1 MEWQGMFLRPLSAKR
16 TLRSAG
22 AESLVARSLSRS
34 FRGRRVLDGL
44 DLACPSGHVAVISGD
59 NGAGKTTLL
68 RIFATV
74 LHPDSG
80 SASVHGYDVVSDGPE
95 VRARVGVA
103 LVNERSLFWRL
114 NGRDN
119 LRLFAATSGV
129 PRRLRDRYI
138 DDLLDE
144 LELAQIAE
152 QRVASLSAGQR
163 QRLIVARA
171 AVARPPVLLLDEPL
185 RGLDQRGVDCV
196 LGFIARQAERGTTVL
211 VATPLVQDLRDV
223 ADQLLELRAGRLI
236 LPALSLEQEVQ

>member
-1 MEWQGMFLRPLSAKR
+1 MFLRA
-16 TLRSAG
+16 RSAPRTSPRAG
-22 AESLVARSLSRS
+22 AQGLAARSLTRS
-34 FRGRRVLDGL
+34 FRGRRVLDQIEL
-44 DLACPSGHVAVISGD
+44 SCPAGHVAVVKGD

-80 SASVHGYDVVSDGPE
+80 GAFVHGYDVVREGAE

-114 NGRDN
+114 NGREN
-119 LRLFAATSGV
+119 LRLFAATAGV
-129 PRRLRDRYI
+129 PRKLRDRYI
-138 DDLLDE
+138 EALLEE
-144 LELAQIAE
+144 LELGQIAE

-163 QRLIVARA
+163 QRLIIARA

-196 LGFIARQAERGTTVL
+196 LAFIARQAERGTTVL
-211 VATPLVQDLRDV
+211 VATPLVHELQGV
-223 ADQLLELRAGRLI
+223 ADQWLELRAGHLTA
-236 LPALSLEQEVQ
+236 PALTLAGELK